1 MRRVRLASLSTI
13 VAVILAGGLAQGCSD
28 SSGLHPGRVQDPDA
42 SPLAPEP
49 GACAGADDCGHLAGG
64 VSPTVPQ
71 APESAGRPPSPAWRD
86 AFVTAVE
93 RLNGDIFWAPAAQSE
108 DGVTRFGPAARDR
121 FGSIPYGDGA
131 RPPHQST

>member
-71 APESAGRPPSPAWRD
+71 APESAGRPPSQAWRG

-93 RLNGDIFWAPAAQSE
+93 RLNEIGRASW
-108 DGVTRFGPAARDR
+108 RDR
-121 FGSIPYGDGA
+121 VCK
-131 RPPHQST
+131 